1 VATVTFLCCLL
12 AIRWAEEQFN
22 RESVLFRESERLEL
36 GRWLVHMVRDRGDTP
51 SFGQAMLCVAI
62 ILIVQFFI
70 SMTLSAHAPGEM
82 TFAYLARTLVVSQV
96 GCIFAP
102 VAIMTVMLTR
112 RPARTLLLE
121 RWPRSWHVA
130 SAAALA
136 VVMHPLSTRLG
147 EVIRDLYPVGNDA
160 LEGMK
165 AIGEALDGAPSW
177 WMVVALMGLLPAI
190 CEELALRG
198 FVLSGLRHVGH
209 KWWAIGISAIAFG
222 AIHMFL
228 QQKIAAAAVGLA
240 IGYLAVQTGSLVPC
254 IVFHAIHNSL
264 QLYVVRRLA
273 ELNGANSQGWEGWLL
288 GGEEPVIHGTA
299 AVAIC
304 GVIAAGVLWSLRGAP
319 YRPTEE
325 EQLEEARQ
333 RQDASLAGA

>member
-1 VATVTFLCCLL
+1 
-12 AIRWAEEQFN
+12 
-22 RESVLFRESERLEL
+22 
-36 GRWLVHMVRDRGDTP
+36 
-51 SFGQAMLCVAI
+51 
-62 ILIVQFFI
+62 
-70 SMTLSAHAPGEM
+70 
-82 TFAYLARTLVVSQV
+82 
-96 GCIFAP
+96 
-102 VAIMTVMLTR
+102 
-112 RPARTLLLE
+112 
-121 RWPRSWHVA
+121 
-130 SAAALA
+130 
-136 VVMHPLSTRLG
+136 
-147 EVIRDLYPVGNDA
+147 
-160 LEGMK
+160 
-165 AIGEALDGAPSW
+165 
-177 WMVVALMGLLPAI
+177 
-190 CEELALRG
+190 
-198 FVLSGLRHVGH
+198 
-209 KWWAIGISAIAFG
+209 
-222 AIHMFL
+222 MFL

-264 QLYVVRRLA
+264 QLYVARRLA